1 MEPDVALETAKAIHE
16 AGMSVT
22 VDLVAELQSVTHEV
36 AHAALEGLVQE
47 GRLYSSRVSAGGVG
61 SGEQN
66 YTFTSYV
73 PLVA

>member
-1 MEPDVALETAKAIHE
+1 MEPEAALETVKAIRE
-16 AGMSVT
+16 AGLSVT
-22 VDLVAELQSVTHEV
+22 VDLVAALQGASQED
-36 AHAALEGLVQE
+36 AHVALEALVQQ

-66 YTFTSYV
+66 HTFTSYV